1 MRNNLIADSNLNNEN
16 ISIDIHIRVDYYQSI
31 INNQVIESKE
41 RPIALDTK
49 VDWILSGP
57 VNNPTFCANNSA
69 FLSHVMEVQYEFMG
83 RNNVLKKDLNKVWFD
98 LKETN
103 ADSESECF
111 KIL

>member
-1 MRNNLIADSNLNNEN
+1 
-16 ISIDIHIRVDYYQSI
+16 
-31 INNQVIESKE
+31 
-41 RPIALDTK
+41 
-49 VDWILSGP
+49 
-57 VNNPTFCANNSA
+57 
-69 FLSHVMEVQYEFMG
+69 MEVQYEFMG